1 MNENMEQKYGYA
13 GKDRYE
19 NWMSMLESIRREQS
33 YKSDQDIQSS
43 IQRLIQTVQDDRQR
57 AFNKI
62 NFLEKVKMIGI
73 ILMVIFLVGGFI
85 LYEIKSFPVWWGVVF
100 FAGLILTII
109 GAKSQNSPI
118 GICAAA
124 KDFEDQ
130 YLK

>member
-1 MNENMEQKYGYA
+1 MNENMKQKYGYA
-13 GKDRYE
+13 GMDRYE
-19 NWMSMLESIRREQS
+19 DWMSMLESIQREQS

-73 ILMVIFLVGGFI
+73 ILMVLFVVGAFIFYKI
-85 LYEIKSFPVWWGVVF
+85 NIIPVWWGVVF

-109 GAKSQNSPI
+109 GAKSQDSPI
-118 GICAAA
+118 GICVAA